1 MPTTTLR
8 AEILKDMNVALER
21 EYLLFLDYD
30 RNPRLVTLQEH
41 QQRFTP
47 AEGYYGPYHCG
58 VRRQLLDVPLYLGEE

>member
-8 AEILKDMNVALER
+8 AEILKDMNVAVER

-30 RNPRLVTLQEH
+30 RNPRLVTLQAH

-47 AEGYYGPYHCG
+47 AEGYYGPYHFG
-58 VRRQLLDVPLYLGEE
+58 ITRQLLDVPLYLGEG